1 MIDDN
6 AQNKRINPGVSV
18 NRPRYTV
25 KLIFVIVLALLCKWM
40 TKADECAVSPVAY
53 TESEATAEESY
64 YASKDE
70 ADFYYVRAD
79 GQRTDGG
86 ERVSG
91 FNRLMNRMHRKL
103 FPKQNAV
110 GVTAKEP
117 HNAFKDKAEFYY
129 VGADGKRTDGG
140 DRVSGFNRLI
150 NRMHRKL
157 FPNQNAEVTSKH
169 YRTEIVSQQ
178 RLEDLDKYTQGLGST
193 MVADEFEKPIKSDSK
208 KVSTSPIYTE
218 FAASARDFFTV
229 QRLDDSENDE
239 TFTRGLSKKRRPK
252 N

>member
-25 KLIFVIVLALLCKWM
+25 KLIFVIVLALLCKWR

-53 TESEATAEESY
+53 TESEATAKESY
-64 YASKDE
+64 DASKDE
-70 ADFYYVRAD
+70 SELYYVRAD
-79 GQRTDGG
+79 GTRTDGG
-86 ERVSG
+86 DRVSG
-91 FNRLMNRMHRKL
+91 LNRLINRMHREL
-103 FPKQNAV
+103 FPKQNAAE
-110 GVTAKEP
+110 VTAKES
-117 HNAFKDKAEFYY
+117 HDAFKDKAEFYY

-140 DRVSGFNRLI
+140 ERVSGFNRLI

-157 FPNQNAEVTSKH
+157 FPIQNAEVTSKY
-169 YRTEIVSQQ
+169 YRTEFVFQQ

-193 MVADEFEKPIKSDSK
+193 MVTDEFEEQTDSDSRK
-208 KVSTSPIYTE
+208 ALTSPINKE
-218 FAASARDFFTV
+218 FFASARDFFTV

-239 TFTRGLSKKRRPK
+239 TFTQGLSQEEKA
-252 N
+252 